1 MWNVLQQPHQGTL
14 LLPEYRL
21 RVLTI
26 NKIQKTINIE
36 YKMKKVHFA
45 IAAVVLIALCGCGEK
60 KKTAAEQT
68 VRVKVQQIQAE
79 TVNGEQGF
87 SGTIEESS
95 GTSLSFA
102 VTGTIKKIHVSAG
115 QMVAAGQLIA
125 ELDPT
130 TLQNAYTIAKTSL
143 EQAQDTYNRMKE
155 LHDAGSLPEMQWISI
170 ENQLKSA
177 MASEA
182 MSRKSLNDT
191 KLYAPF
197 SGYIASRD
205 GEIGQ
210 NTIPGS
216 PIVKLVN
223 IGSVKVKISVPEN
236 EVQRIAKGSSMKII
250 VPALSNREFSGRV
263 TERGVSADPRSRTY
277 EVKAT
282 IQNPG
287 SQLLPGMICQAFTNY
302 MQGATGVFVPANL
315 VQLDGNNKTFVWV
328 VNGGKALKREITIN
342 NETAQGV
349 QVSGGLSAGDHI
361 IVAGQQKVS
370 NGMKVEVIK

>member
-1 MWNVLQQPHQGTL
+1 
-14 LLPEYRL
+14 
-21 RVLTI
+21 
-26 NKIQKTINIE
+26 
-36 YKMKKVHFA
+36 MKKVHFA

-177 MASEA
+177 MASPDA
-182 MSRKSLNDT
+182 KSP
-191 KLYAPF
+191 AP
-197 SGYIASRD
+197 
-205 GEIGQ
+205 
-210 NTIPGS
+210 
-216 PIVKLVN
+216 
-223 IGSVKVKISVPEN
+223 
-236 EVQRIAKGSSMKII
+236 VQSCRPAK
-250 VPALSNREFSGRV
+250 RR
-263 TERGVSADPRSRTY
+263 
-277 EVKAT
+277 
-282 IQNPG
+282 
-287 SQLLPGMICQAFTNY
+287 
-302 MQGATGVFVPANL
+302 
-315 VQLDGNNKTFVWV
+315 
-328 VNGGKALKREITIN
+328 
-342 NETAQGV
+342 
-349 QVSGGLSAGDHI
+349 
-361 IVAGQQKVS
+361 
-370 NGMKVEVIK
+370 

>member
-1 MWNVLQQPHQGTL
+1 
-14 LLPEYRL
+14 
-21 RVLTI
+21 
-26 NKIQKTINIE
+26 
-36 YKMKKVHFA
+36 MKKVHFA

-102 VTGTIKKIHVSAG
+102 VTGTIKKIYVSAG

-130 TLQNAYTIAKTSL
+130 TLQNAYIIAKTSL

-177 MASEA
+177 IASEA
-182 MSRKSLNDT
+182 MSKKSLNDT
-191 KLYAPF
+191 KRYAPF

-210 NTIPGS
+210 NAIPGS

-250 VPALSNREFSGRV
+250 VPALNNREFSGRV

>member
-1 MWNVLQQPHQGTL
+1 
-14 LLPEYRL
+14 
-21 RVLTI
+21 
-26 NKIQKTINIE
+26 
-36 YKMKKVHFA
+36 MKKVHFA

-79 TVNGEQGF
+79 VVNGEQGF

-102 VTGTIKKIHVSAG
+102 VTGTIKKIYVSAG

-130 TLQNAYTIAKTSL
+130 TLQNAYIIAKTSL

-182 MSRKSLNDT
+182 MSKKSLNDT

-210 NTIPGS
+210 NAIPGS

-250 VPALSNREFSGRV
+250 VP
-263 TERGVSADPRSRTY
+263 
-277 EVKAT
+277 
-282 IQNPG
+282 
-287 SQLLPGMICQAFTNY
+287 
-302 MQGATGVFVPANL
+302 
-315 VQLDGNNKTFVWV
+315 
-328 VNGGKALKREITIN
+328 
-342 NETAQGV
+342 
-349 QVSGGLSAGDHI
+349 
-361 IVAGQQKVS
+361 
-370 NGMKVEVIK
+370 